1 MANIINLTAH
11 TTVDLDGFRRI
22 LFTSMNSPLEWAF
35 EDYANGHDS
44 FERYRVLMS
53 TSTDMYKY
61 LNGMQALLF
70 AIPEYDIISNSLAYD
85 VMKEDIENVAR
96 ELAEL
101 AREIKW

>member
-11 TTVDLDGFRRI
+11 TTVDLDDFRHV
-22 LFTSMNSPLEWAF
+22 LFSSIKSPLEWAF
-35 EDYANGHDS
+35 EDCANVHDS
-44 FERYRVLMS
+44 FERYKVLMR

-61 LNGMQALLF
+61 LGGMQALLF

-85 VMKEDIENVAR
+85 AMKDAIESVAR
-96 ELAEL
+96 ELADL